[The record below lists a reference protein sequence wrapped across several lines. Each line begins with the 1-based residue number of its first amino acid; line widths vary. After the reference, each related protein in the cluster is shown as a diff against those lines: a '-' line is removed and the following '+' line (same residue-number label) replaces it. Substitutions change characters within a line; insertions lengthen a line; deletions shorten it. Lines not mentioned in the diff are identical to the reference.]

1 MKGFPKNLALAATPV
16 LAFLALWQFLVAG
29 NRRLEFLLSTPSE
42 IGAVI
47 AEDILKESYWQ
58 NIAATS
64 ATMIGGFVV
73 AVMVGALIGFALWWF
88 RSFRQIGNIYLLAL
102 GSIPVFALAPLIIFW
117 FGVGYIAKVVVVMFS
132 VVFLIAS
139 GFLNSSVEAERLY
152 GEVVTGLGGNRR
164 VLFSTVIFPG
174 AFFFSIPTIKSA
186 VSLAIIGAFV
196 AEWISSEIGVGK
208 YILTSLSLFDVPRMM
223 FGILTFLIVAT
234 LFSALIEGILMLVW
248 GERRR
253 ALKEARF

>member
-1 MKGFPKNLALAATPV
+1 MRNFTRNISLAFVPV
-16 LAFLALWQFLVAG
+16 LVFLFLWQFLVEG
-29 NRRLEFLLSTPSE
+29 NRKMEFLLSTPSN

-47 AEDILKESYWQ
+47 SEDILKISYWE

-64 ATMIGGFVV
+64 AAMIGGFVV
-73 AVMVGALIGFALWWF
+73 AVVIGALIGFFLWWF
-88 RSFRQIGNIYLLAL
+88 RPIRQIGNIYLLAL

-117 FGVGYIAKVVVVMFS
+117 FGVGYIAKIVVVMFS
-132 VVFLIAS
+132 AVFLIAS

-152 GEVVTGLGGNRR
+152 GEVVMGLGGNRR
-164 VLFSTVIFPG
+164 VLFSKVVFPG
-174 AFFFSIPTIKSA
+174 ALFFSIPTIKSA

-234 LFSALIEGILMLVW
+234 LFSTIIEGVLTLVW